1 MSQTAAL
8 PIAGLDDD
16 TPPALRVRGY
26 WSTVGYR
33 LRHDPVTL
41 CFGAIV
47 LLIVLSAIFAPLLA
61 PFDPYKESVVLRLK
75 PFGYRGHPLG
85 TDELGR
91 DLLSRLIYG
100 ARPALYVGVAAVG
113 LGGTIGIV
121 LGLLAGYTG
130 GKLDAVT
137 GRMCDALFG
146 IPIIVLAVA
155 VVAAI
160 GRSPNSVA
168 VAVALGMI
176 PSFARLARASTLRE
190 RNLEYIE
197 ACRSRRTWRRR
208 PRCSSSFISR

>member
-1 MSQTAAL
+1 M
-8 PIAGLDDD
+8 
-16 TPPALRVRGY
+16 
-26 WSTVGYR
+26 
-33 LRHDPVTL
+33 
-41 CFGAIV
+41 
-47 LLIVLSAIFAPLLA
+47 
-61 PFDPYKESVVLRLK
+61 
-75 PFGYRGHPLG
+75 
-85 TDELGR
+85 
-91 DLLSRLIYG
+91 IYG

-121 LGLLAGYTG
+121 LGLLAGYTR
-130 GKLDAVT
+130 GKLDTVT

-197 ACRSRRTWRRR
+197 ACRSLGTSNARIMLRHILPNTIG
-208 PRCSSSFISR
+208 PLIVQIAFAMSIAVILEASLSFLGLGVQPPTPSWGGMMYGGLPFLNQAPLYGLAPGVFLTVFAMSLNLLGEGLRKALSVREDVSP